1 MTIPAAYHIG
11 YITPVIRES
20 DLRLG
25 YLPPASPGHCVI
37 HPCGSRMTLL
47 RWLYAVTIFLSA
59 FLLFVVEP
67 MAAKQLLPTLGGSSA
82 VWTTCLVFFSFELLL
97 GYLYAHWLSSR
108 FNAKQQAVIHV
119 LLLTAAL
126 LMLGVPVRPDPA
138 AVSYHP
144 ALTVFRVLATII
156 GLPYLALSATTPL
169 LTAWYANNFEHRSPY
184 RLFALSN
191 LASLLA
197 LAGYPLLIEPRLSMN
212 RQTAWWSGGFL
223 LFAVLCG
230 AIAWQGRRRLPFPGQ
245 AIVAENPAPAAF
257 WFLLAM
263 GGGMML
269 TAVTSHMSANIA
281 AIPLLWLPPLA
292 LYLLTLI
299 LAFQGAWAPVRQ
311 SLLRLVLV
319 AVASVAYVLRDIRTQ
334 LPIAVSVPLFL
345 IALFVICFFLH
356 GELYARRPVAG
367 DLTRFYLVAA
377 AGSAV
382 GTLLVGVIAPL
393 VLRANYDLAC
403 TLVAVALIAL
413 AATWHDGWGLRML
426 WVAGAAAAI
435 VVLSTQVRQ
444 YDDDA
449 VALMRN
455 FYGTLRVRETHLPP
469 QSHTD
474 RQLLNGTI
482 EHGAEWFAPQF
493 LGQPLTYYATDS
505 GLGFAMRLC
514 CGQVA
519 KRVGVIGLGTGTV
532 AAYGNAGDYIQFYE
546 INPLVEGVARHWFT
560 FLHDSPAHIG
570 VVPGDARLSLAREA
584 PQGFNVIVVDAFSGD
599 AIPVHLLTREALA
612 LYRRHMQPDGVIAFH
627 VSNQYIDLEPVVAAI
642 AADAGMSAV
651 SVHSHGD
658 EQNGLYYSDWIL
670 VTTNQNLLHQPEII
684 NNGFPTPM
692 QEGVRLWTDN
702 YSSVFPLLKWQSR

>member
-1 MTIPAAYHIG
+1 MA
-11 YITPVIRES
+11 
-20 DLRLG
+20 
-25 YLPPASPGHCVI
+25 
-37 HPCGSRMTLL
+37 LL
-47 RWLYAVTIFLSA
+47 RSLYALTIFLSA

-82 VWTTCLVFFSFELLL
+82 VWTTCLVFFSVMLLL
-97 GYLYAHWLSSR
+97 GYLYAHWISTNFKPIR
-108 FNAKQQAVIHV
+108 QAIIHV
-119 LLLTAAL
+119 ALLTAAL
-126 LMLGVPVRPDPA
+126 LMLGVHVRPGPS

-144 ALTVFRVLATII
+144 AVTVFRVLATVI

-169 LTAWYANNFEHRSPY
+169 LTAWYAGSFGSDSPY

-197 LAGYPLLIEPRLSMN
+197 LASYPLLIEPGLTM
-212 RQTAWWSGGFL
+212 RQQTGLWSGAFL

-230 AIAWQGRRRLPFPGQ
+230 AIAWQGRRR
-245 AIVAENPAPAAF
+245 VASPMPEEAALSGHPEPF
-257 WFLLAM
+257 WFLLAL

-292 LYLLTLI
+292 LYLLTFI
-299 LAFQGAWAPVRQ
+299 LAFQGAWLPVRQ
-311 SLLRLVLV
+311 SMLRFVLV
-319 AVASVAYVLRDIRTQ
+319 AVASMAYLLRDIRAQ

-345 IALFVICFFLH
+345 IALFIICFFLH
-356 GELYARRPVAG
+356 GELYARRPVTAG
-367 DLTRFYLVAA
+367 MTRFYLVAA
-377 AGSAV
+377 AGGAA

-393 VLRANYDLAC
+393 VFRANYDLAC
-403 TLVAVALIAL
+403 TLVVVALIAL
-413 AATWHDGWGLRML
+413 AATWQDGWGLRML
-426 WVAGAAAAI
+426 WMVGTTAAI

-469 QSHTD
+469 QSDTD

-493 LGQPLTYYATDS
+493 LGQPLTYYATNS
-505 GLGFAMRLC
+505 GLGLAMRLC
-514 CGQVA
+514 CGA
-519 KRVGVIGLGTGTV
+519 GPKRVGVIGLGTGTV
-532 AAYGNAGDYIQFYE
+532 AAYGNAGDVIRFYE
-546 INPLVEGVARHWFT
+546 INPPVERLARHWFT
-560 FLHDSPAHIG
+560 FLHDSGAKTD
-570 VVPGDARLSLAREA
+570 VVLGDARLSLASEP
-584 PQGFNVIVVDAFSGD
+584 PQNFNVIVVDAFSGD

-612 LYRRHMQPDGVIAFH
+612 LYRRHLRSDGIIAFH
-627 VSNQYIDLEPVVAAI
+627 VSNQYIDLEPVVAGI
-642 AADAGMSAV
+642 AGNAGLRAV

-658 EQNGLYYSDWIL
+658 EQTGLYYADWIL
-670 VTTNQNLLHQPEII
+670 VTANQAFLDQPEIV
-684 NNGFPTPM
+684 NNGFPTPLKA
-692 QEGVRLWTDN
+692 GARLWTDN